1 LAKNVDQIL
10 NDLEVMITS
19 EASERNYSRLVL
31 RQLRLLLAGE
41 MVARVQ
47 AITATEWLVLSCD
60 FSSEVTARGE
70 SPQTLQQQLCRA
82 CQQID
87 QQRPKP
93 QSWSESEG
101 LCIAVPIQDGTWQA
115 GGIVL
120 RLAAHSTL
128 HETEVAPILAA
139 GGELLMAHATRWK
152 SQRWLEQASGLQA
165 IIANI
170 GASVS
175 RQTLHFTLAN
185 DLRVYL
191 KADRISVWRNRGK
204 RKISLVAL
212 SDSASEPSE
221 TELPHRFRELAL
233 ETCQSAK
240 AVHKTETVNDNIQ
253 RNWLAFGW
261 PRESSG
267 ESSDFLIV
275 AYWDDES
282 RYMEAIQRLRSSIV
296 ALEAITLKVDRYLAL
311 PYFGRRWSGMSRPW
325 RSLGWRAIAW
335 GLALLI
341 VALLGLRPMPF
352 AIDGKAMLEP
362 KVQVNVFATYD
373 GMVDEIAVTDGS
385 EVAKDDKLI
394 QIRSA
399 ELELELEESQGEL
412 LALEK
417 KRDGF
422 KISLNQ
428 LKDDP
433 QSQIAR
439 SQLSAEVI
447 ELDQREKQLQQVI
460 QLQQDKQQS
469 LLLKSPVSGLVI
481 TDNLREL
488 LDHRPVKRGDSLL
501 QIADIHGEWH
511 LKVEVPDREA
521 GHIKREYEQDSNL
534 KVRFRIASDPDQ
546 EYIGTIIRISE
557 STRISASNDSVWVI
571 YVAFDQSQVPL
582 RFGSNVLVQF
592 DCGIQ
597 PTWYVWLRPLWENM
611 RRRFWL

>member
-1 LAKNVDQIL
+1 MANNVDQIL
-10 NDLEVMITS
+10 NDLEVLITS
-19 EASERNYSRLVL
+19 ESSERNYSHLVL
-31 RQLRLLLAGE
+31 RQLRLLLAAE
-41 MVARVQ
+41 VAARVQ
-47 AITATEWLVLSCD
+47 AITATEWLVMSCD
-60 FSSEVTARGE
+60 FSTGFAAGGE
-70 SPQTLQQQLCRA
+70 TPQILQQQLGEA

-87 QQRPKP
+87 QQRPQP
-93 QSWSESEG
+93 QALSDSMG
-101 LCIAVPIQDGTWQA
+101 FCTAAPIQDGTWQA
-115 GGIVL
+115 GGIVV
-120 RLAAHSTL
+120 RLGANSTL
-128 HETEVAPILAA
+128 NQTEVAPILAA
-139 GGELLMAHATRWK
+139 CGELLMAHAARWR
-152 SQRWLEQASGLQA
+152 SQRWLEQAAGLQA

-191 KADRISVWRNRGK
+191 KADRVSVWRNRGK
-204 RKISLVAL
+204 QKLSLVSL
-212 SDSASEPSE
+212 SDCASEPSE
-221 TELPHRFRELAL
+221 TELPRRFRELVQ
-233 ETCQSAK
+233 ETCQTAK
-240 AVHKTETVNDNIQ
+240 AVHKLETVNDNVA

-261 PRESSG
+261 PRGIAG

-275 AYWDDES
+275 AYWDDDS
-282 RYMEAIQRLRSSIV
+282 RYMDAIQRLRSSIV

-311 PYFGRRWSGMSRPW
+311 PYLGRRLSTIAHSWSSF
-325 RSLGWRAIAW
+325 SWRAIAW
-335 GLALLI
+335 GLALLG

-352 AIDGKAMLEP
+352 TIDGKAILEP

-373 GMVDEIAVTDGS
+373 GMVDEIAVSDGS
-385 EVAKDDKLI
+385 EVAKDERLI

-399 ELELELEESQGEL
+399 ELELELEELQGEL

-422 KISLNQ
+422 RISLNQ

-460 QLQQDKQQS
+460 QLQQAKQQS

-488 LDHRPVKRGDSLL
+488 LDHRPVKRGDALL

-521 GHIKREYEQDSNL
+521 GHIKREYAQDPNV
-534 KVRFRIASDPDQ
+534 KVRFRIASDPNQ
-546 EYIGTIIRISE
+546 EYIGKIIRISD
-557 STRISASNDSVWVI
+557 STRISASNESVWVI
-571 YVAFDQSQVPL
+571 YVAFDQAEVPL

-592 DCGIQ
+592 DCGAQ